1 MDKCLDLTGME
12 STTHLEIIKR
22 LIDQISMHEKRILV
36 NYIKTS
42 MKPPQPTQP
51 PTNHTVHFSFK

>member
-22 LIDQISMHEKRILV
+22 LIDQISMDEKRILV

-42 MKPPQPTQP
+42 MKPPQPSQP
-51 PTNHTVHFSFK
+51 PVNHTVHFSFK